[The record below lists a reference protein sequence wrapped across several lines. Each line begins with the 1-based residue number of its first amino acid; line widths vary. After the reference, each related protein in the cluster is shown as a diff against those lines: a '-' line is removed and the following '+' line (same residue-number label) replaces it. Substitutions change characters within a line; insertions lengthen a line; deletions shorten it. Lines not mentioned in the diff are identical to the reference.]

1 MKIAVFTSNQPRHLS
16 LIERLASVADEVVAV
31 VECNTVFP
39 GEVQD
44 FYGKTEVMRRYFTR
58 VIAAETTV
66 FGRPRFLP
74 AAVRALP
81 LKMGDLNRLE
91 PAALAPALDAD
102 AFIVFGASYIKG
114 ALCDALVERG
124 AYNIHMG
131 LSPYYRGSGC
141 NFWALYDGRPDR
153 VGATVHLLTK
163 GLDSGPMVFHAVP
176 APEAV
181 DGFELGMRAVEAAHQ
196 GLAARLADGSLRSR
210 KPVLQDKA
218 LELRSSRYADFT
230 DAVVEEYLGREIP
243 AAEIARALSARRDDD
258 LLHPFIGRRPQ

>member
-16 LIERLASVADEVVAV
+16 LIERLATIADEVVAV

-44 FYGKTEVMRRYFTR
+44 FYGKTEVMRGYFNR
-58 VIAAETTV
+58 VISAETKV

-74 AAVRALP
+74 AGVRVMP

-91 PAALAPALDAD
+91 PAALAPALGAD
-102 AFIVFGASYIKG
+102 AFVVFGASYIKG

-163 GLDSGPMVFHAVP
+163 GLDSGPMVFHAIP

-196 GLAARLADGSLRSR
+196 GLASRLADGSLKAR

-218 LELRSSRYADFT
+218 LEMRSSRYADFT
-230 DAVVEEYLGREIP
+230 DEVVAEYLRREIP
-243 AAEIARALSARRDDD
+243 PAEIARALGARRDEE
-258 LLHPFIGRRPQ
+258 LLHPFIGRRTQ

>member
-1 MKIAVFTSNQPRHLS
+1 MRIAVFTSNQPRHLS
-16 LIERLASVADEVVAV
+16 LIERLSSIADEVIAV

-39 GEVQD
+39 GEVPD
-44 FYGKTEVMRRYFTR
+44 FYKKTEVMQGYFNR
-58 VIAAETTV
+58 VIAAETKV
-66 FGRPRFLP
+66 FGRPRYLP
-74 AAVRALP
+74 AGARIMP

-91 PAALAPALDAD
+91 PAAFAPALDAD
-102 AFIVFGASYIKG
+102 AFVVFGASYIKG

-141 NFWALYDGRPDR
+141 NFWALYDGRPDL
-153 VGATVHLLTK
+153 VGATIHLLTK

-196 GLAARLADGSLRSR
+196 GLAARLADGSL
-210 KPVLQDKA
+210 KKAAPVLQDKS
-218 LELRSSRYADFT
+218 LEKRSSRYADFT
-230 DAVVEEYLGREIP
+230 DEAVAEYRGREIP
-243 AAEIARALSARRDDD
+243 PAEIARALSARRGED
-258 LLHPFIGRRPQ
+258 LLHPFIGRRTQ